1 MIDFQKELNPEQ
13 LSVVLNGDGACLVL
27 AGAGSGKTRVITYR
41 VAYLLEQGI
50 KPEEIL
56 LVTFTNK
63 AAAEMKQRVSTLT
76 GNTKSLA
83 WSGTFHHIAYRIL
96 SIYAPLLGFKKITIL
111 DSDDSETLLK
121 LCVKEAKS
129 DDKRFPSAKVI
140 GSLISYARNAEMT
153 LDDVIDLKNPVWIQF
168 TDTIKSIADRYRQK
182 KIEAQAMDFD
192 DLLVNLLVLLN
203 NPQVQ
208 QKYASQFKYV
218 LVDEYQDTNKIQAS
232 ILKKFSSVH
241 NNLLVV
247 GDDAQSIYSF
257 RAADIRNIL
266 SFDKNYS
273 DSKIYK
279 LQTNY
284 RSTKEILDLAN
295 NVIANNRDQ
304 FHKEL
309 KTFNKTGSKPF
320 LYPLVDQTYE
330 AKFVVEKIKEALD
343 EGTPPH
349 EIAVLFRAAH
359 HSQMLEMELV
369 KAGIAYEYRGGVRF
383 FERAHVKDVL
393 SYLRLL
399 NNLADT
405 AAWLRVLMHEE
416 GIGAVGAQ
424 KIADMMKTID
434 DVKSVKELGLQKL
447 GGKAQVGW
455 QQFSKLWD
463 ELLTIENPTPAA
475 CIKKIL
481 ESHYRDYLETEYI
494 DSNERVDDLK
504 QLAVFAERYTSLDE
518 FLAEA
523 TLQESFSLR
532 GVTPPSPLLPR
543 GGDGNPPPQQKGAG
557 GGQVS
562 PSLKEGVR
570 GSSSK
575 DKIILSTIHQ
585 AKGLEWSIV
594 FIINLTN
601 GNFPNER
608 ALRES
613 QGLEEERRLFYVA
626 ITRAKDKLYLT
637 YPMAGGHFGDF
648 LATPSQFLSE
658 IDLNLCEDHSLL
670 SSDMTVLNDADV
682 QYVAEENEYSFKKP
696 LKIKP
701 GSFLRSLDDL

>member
-1 MIDFQKELNPEQ
+1 MKNYFWLP
-13 LSVVLNGDGACLVL
+13 VVMLFIISC
-27 AGAGSGKTRVITYR
+27 GSNDKQNKKD
-41 VAYLLEQGI
+41 A
-50 KPEEIL
+50 
-56 LVTFTNK
+56 VTKNDTATTSQQTEASKNNFT
-63 AAAEMKQRVSTLT
+63 
-76 GNTKSLA
+76 
-83 WSGTFHHIAYRIL
+83 
-96 SIYAPLLGFKKITIL
+96 
-111 DSDDSETLLK
+111 
-121 LCVKEAKS
+121 
-129 DDKRFPSAKVI
+129 
-140 GSLISYARNAEMT
+140 
-153 LDDVIDLKNPVWIQF
+153 
-168 TDTIKSIADRYRQK
+168 
-182 KIEAQAMDFD
+182 
-192 DLLVNLLVLLN
+192 
-203 NPQVQ
+203 
-208 QKYASQFKYV
+208 
-218 LVDEYQDTNKIQAS
+218 
-232 ILKKFSSVH
+232 
-241 NNLLVV
+241 
-247 GDDAQSIYSF
+247 
-257 RAADIRNIL
+257 IL

-309 KTFNKTGSKPF
+309 KTLEKTGPKPS
-320 LYPLVDQTYE
+320 LHPLVDQSYE
-330 AKFVVEKIKEALD
+330 AKFVVEKIIESLD
-343 EGTPPH
+343 EGTAPN

-434 DVKSVKELGLQKL
+434 DVKSVKELGFQKL

-455 QQFSKLWD
+455 REFCKLWD
-463 ELLTIENPTPAA
+463 ELLAVENPTPTT

-481 ESHYRDYLETEYI
+481 ESHYRDYLESEYI

-532 GVTPPSPLLPR
+532 GVTPPNPLLPR
-543 GGDGNPPPQQKGAG
+543 GGDGNPPPQQEGAG

-562 PSLKEGVR
+562 PSFKEGVR

-613 QGLEEERRLFYVA
+613 NGLEEERRLFYVA

-670 SSDMTVLNDADV
+670 PTDMTVFNDGDV
-682 QYVAEENEYSFKKP
+682 QYVAEEDEYNFKKP

>member
-1 MIDFQKELNPEQ
+1 MINFHQELNPEQ
-13 LSVVLNGDGACLVL
+13 LNVVLNGDGACLVL

-63 AAAEMKQRVSTLT
+63 AAAEMKQRVSLLT
-76 GNTKSLA
+76 GNAKSLA

-96 SIYAPLLGFKKITIL
+96 SIYSPLLGFKKITIL

-153 LDDVIDLKNPVWIQF
+153 LDEVIDLKNPVWIQF
-168 TDTIKSIADRYRQK
+168 TDTIKAIADRYRQK

-208 QKYASQFKYV
+208 QKYAEQFKYV

-320 LYPLVDQTYE
+320 LYPLVDQSYE
-330 AKFVVEKIKEALD
+330 ARFVVDKIKEAFD
-343 EGTPPH
+343 EGISPH
-349 EIAVLFRAAH
+349 EIAILFRAAH
-359 HSQMLEMELV
+359 HSQMLELELT
-369 KAGIAYEYRGGVRF
+369 KSGIAYEYRGGVRF
-383 FERAHVKDVL
+383 FERAHIKDVL

-424 KIADMMKTID
+424 KIAEMMKTID
-434 DVKSVKELGLQKL
+434 DVKSVKELGLQRL

-455 QQFSKLWD
+455 QEFCKLWD
-463 ELLTIENPTPAA
+463 ELLTVENPTPGS

-481 ESHYRDYLETEYI
+481 ESHYRDYLESEYI

-532 GVTPPSPLLPR
+532 GATATPPNLPLER
-543 GGDGNPPPQQKGAG
+543 GGSSVSPPAG
-557 GGQVS
+557 GG
-562 PSLKEGVR
+562 VR
-570 GSSSK
+570 GGGSTK

-626 ITRAKDKLYLT
+626 ITRAKDTLYLT

-670 SSDMTVLNDADV
+670 STDMTIFNDGDV
-682 QYVAEENEYSFKKP
+682 QYVAEEDEYSFKKP